1 MASLICRIEM
11 GQQQIPFVGK
21 PKFKFGVRKRE
32 SKTDI
37 TGQTLASETLE
48 GSESILMFDLD
59 NANKDARD
67 LMIDLYKNQFTR
79 NGGGSIVAY
88 ITYDNDPFN
97 PIIFNGGFIENL
109 PEIEDGG
116 TTTYTF
122 KFNSYAETL

>member
-11 GQQQIPFVGK
+11 AGQSIPFVGK
-21 PKFKFGVRKRE
+21 PKFKLGVRKRE
-32 SKTDI
+32 FKTDI
-37 TGQTLASETLE
+37 NGITRASETLE

-59 NANKDARD
+59 NANKTARD
-67 LMIDLYKNQFTR
+67 LMIDIYKNQFSR
-79 NGGGSIVAY
+79 DNEGSIVVY